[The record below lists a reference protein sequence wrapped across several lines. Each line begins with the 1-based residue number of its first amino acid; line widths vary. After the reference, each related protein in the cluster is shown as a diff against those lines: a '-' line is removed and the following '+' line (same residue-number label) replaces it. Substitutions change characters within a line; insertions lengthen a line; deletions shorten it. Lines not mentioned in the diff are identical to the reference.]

1 MAENQE
7 VKRNGARPREE
18 EEEIYGLDKCVAV
31 RFKLGFIR
39 FDFNPIVTFFS
50 ALIVWAFVIWCIVEP
65 KGSFKEMKIWKDW
78 ITNTWTWFYI
88 GTQDVWAVFVVILY
102 FSKYSKMK
110 LGDDDE
116 KPEYNDASYFMML
129 FAAGIGIGLFYF
141 GVAEPI
147 FHYAPGKYGN
157 RYWNR

>member
-7 VKRNGARPREE
+7 SKRNGGGNR

-31 RFKLGFIR
+31 RFKLGCIR
-39 FDFNPIVTFFS
+39 FDFNPVVTFFS

-65 KGSFKEMKIWKDW
+65 KGSLNEMKKWKDW

-88 GTQDVWAVFVVILY
+88 GTQDVWAVFMVILY
-102 FSKYSKMK
+102 FSKYSKTK

-116 KPEYNDASYFMML
+116 QPEYNDASYFMML

-141 GVAEPI
+141 GVAEPV
-147 FHYAPGKYGN
+147 FHYEPGKYGN
-157 RYWNR
+157 RYWKR

>member
-7 VKRNGARPREE
+7 AKRNGEVNRG
-18 EEEIYGLDKCVAV
+18 EEIYGLDKCVAV
-31 RFKLGFIR
+31 RFKLGCIR

-65 KGSFKEMKIWKDW
+65 KGSLNEMKKWKDW

-88 GTQDVWAVFVVILY
+88 GTQDVWAVFMVILF
-102 FSKYSKMK
+102 FSKYSKTK
-110 LGDDDE
+110 LGEDDE
-116 KPEYNDASYFMML
+116 QPEYNDASYFMML

-141 GVAEPI
+141 GVAEPV

-157 RYWNR
+157 RY